1 LSWRRES
8 PLTPKHRI
16 HRSAKTVGT
25 LVGLATPL
33 LLAGCAPQSVTEQG
47 AAIGRLYNLFLVI
60 AAVVWATVTGVMVW
74 SLVRYRRK
82 DGDDQLPKQIHG
94 NKYWEA
100 AWTLIPVVIIA
111 VLIVATV
118 KTQNTVLHQQPDP
131 DLAIEVTG
139 FQWSWR
145 FAYPESGVEVVGSS
159 RRPPELVVPA
169 DRTVHVRLRSADV
182 IHNFYIPR
190 TLFKRYAI
198 PGTTNEFDLTFT
210 ETGRYDGN
218 CAQFCGFGHP
228 DMVFT
233 LRVVTAEEFARW
245 VTATR
250 ARSTPDPAGTT
261 GG

>member
-1 LSWRRES
+1 M
-8 PLTPKHRI
+8 HRV
-16 HRSAKTVGT
+16 HGNVKTIAR

-33 LLAGCAPQSVTEQG
+33 VLAGCAPQSVTEQG
-47 AAIGRLYNLFLVI
+47 AAIGRLYNLFLAV
-60 AAVVWATVTGVMVW
+60 AAVVWVTVTGVMVW

-82 DGDDQLPKQIHG
+82 DGDDRLPKQTHG
-94 NKYWEA
+94 NKYWELS
-100 AWTLIPVVIIA
+100 WTLIPLVIIA
-111 VLIVATV
+111 GLIVATV
-118 KTQNTVLHQQPDP
+118 RTQSTVLQQRPDP
-131 DLAIEVTG
+131 DLTVEVTG

-145 FAYPESGVEVVGSS
+145 FAYPESGTEVVGSS

-169 DRTVHVRLRSADV
+169 NRTVHVRLESADV

-210 ETGRYDGN
+210 EPGRYDGN

-228 DMVFT
+228 DMVFSV
-233 LRVVTAEEFARW
+233 RVVTAEEFTRW
-245 VTATR
+245 MAAAR
-250 ARSTPDPAGTT
+250 ARSTADRAGTT

>member
-1 LSWRRES
+1 MH
-8 PLTPKHRI
+8 PVHG
-16 HRSAKTVGT
+16 SAKTIAR

-33 LLAGCAPQSVTEQG
+33 ALAGCAPQSITEQG
-47 AAIGRLYNLFLVI
+47 AAIGRLYNLFLAV
-60 AAVVWATVTGVMVW
+60 AAVVWATVTSVMVW

-82 DGDDQLPKQIHG
+82 AGGDDPLPKQTHG
-94 NKYWEA
+94 NKYWEFS
-100 AWTLIPVVIIA
+100 WTLIPLVIIA
-111 VLIVATV
+111 GLIIATV
-118 KTQNTVLHQQPDP
+118 RTQNTVLHEQPDP
-131 DLAIEVTG
+131 DLTVEVTG

-169 DRTVHVRLRSADV
+169 NRTVHVRLASADV

-210 ETGRYDGN
+210 EPGRYDGN

-233 LRVVTAEEFARW
+233 LRVVTAEEFTRWMAAARM
-245 VTATR
+245 
-250 ARSTPDPAGTT
+250 RSAAGQAGRT

>member
-1 LSWRRES
+1 M
-8 PLTPKHRI
+8 HRV
-16 HRSAKTVGT
+16 HGNTRTVVG

-47 AAIGRLYNLFLVI
+47 AAIGRLYNLFLAV
-60 AAVVWATVTGVMVW
+60 AAVVWITVTGVMVW

-82 DGDDQLPKQIHG
+82 DGDDPLPKQIHG
-94 NKYWEA
+94 NKYWELT
-100 AWTLIPVVIIA
+100 WTLIPLVIIA
-111 VLIVATV
+111 GLIIATV
-118 KTQNTVLHQQPDP
+118 RTQKVVLHEQPDS
-131 DLAIEVTG
+131 DLTVEVTG

-145 FAYPESGVEVVGSS
+145 FAYPESGAEVVGSS
-159 RRPPELVVPA
+159 PRPPELVVPA
-169 DRTVHVRLRSADV
+169 NRTVHVRLESADV

-198 PGTTNEFDLTFT
+198 PGTTSEFDLTFT
-210 ETGRYDGN
+210 APGRYDGN

-233 LRVVTAEEFARW
+233 LRVVTAEEFTRW

-250 ARSTPDPAGTT
+250 ARSTPDRAGIT

>member
-1 LSWRRES
+1 MPRVHGHAR
-8 PLTPKHRI
+8 TIVR
-16 HRSAKTVGT
+16 

-33 LLAGCAPQSVTEQG
+33 ALAGCAPQSITEQG
-47 AAIGRLYNLFLVI
+47 AAIGRLYNLFLAV
-60 AAVVWATVTGVMVW
+60 AAVVWVTVTGVMVW

-82 DGDDQLPKQIHG
+82 AGGDDPLPKQTHG
-94 NKYWEA
+94 NKYWET
-100 AWTLIPVVIIA
+100 AWTLIPLAIIA

-131 DLAIEVTG
+131 DLTVEVTG

-159 RRPPELVVPA
+159 RRPPELVMPA
-169 DRTVHVRLRSADV
+169 NRTVHVRLASADV
-182 IHNFYIPR
+182 IHNFYVPR

-210 ETGRYDGN
+210 EPGRYDGN

-245 VTATR
+245 MAV
-250 ARSTPDPAGTT
+250 ARMRSAAGQAGRT